1 MSSVLVETGALDLL
15 TALMTSVLSPLFS
28 NFTEAAA
35 VLYWGAAVYHL
46 FLGSE
51 LSMLS
56 TSMPAVIQF
65 AVANNLN
72 PVASGM
78 VWTFAASAQVFVYQ
92 SAVLILG
99 YSYGYYQPK
108 DLFKIGGTLAVV
120 EFLILMLLVTLYWP
134 LIGLA

>member
-1 MSSVLVETGALDLL
+1 M
-15 TALMTSVLSPLFS
+15 
-28 NFTEAAA
+28 
-35 VLYWGAAVYHL
+35 
-46 FLGSE
+46 LG
-51 LSMLS
+51 

-65 AVANNLN
+65 AAANNLN